1 MVFGVLIHPRRK
13 VHGARL
19 NVSCSIRP
27 MQRRFQVFRLQKLLE
42 LQIRDPSRQW
52 PVTSRLQH
60 FAAVPT
66 SQQMCTTSQTHRHLD
81 DFNHVA
87 RTRDLEA
94 RL

>member
-1 MVFGVLIHPRRK
+1 MVFGVFNSSATKGTWCTFERELQYPANATS
-13 VHGARL
+13 V
-19 NVSCSIRP
+19 
-27 MQRRFQVFRLQKLLE
+27 QVFRLQKLLE